1 MRFLCAFASLR
12 KTHSLILEVL
22 MLWILFALGAAL
34 SWGLYGPALH
44 RGQVELG
51 NPMRALLCVG
61 VAYFLIGVLV
71 PVVSLSSQGQLNGF
85 TMKGSVGATVAGALG
100 AAGAVCI
107 IFAFRSGGLP
117 TYVMPLV
124 FAGAPLVN
132 VLYSMWL
139 HPPKTSPNPL
149 LYLGFVLAAVG
160 GGLVLYFK
168 PRRNAEFFVSP
179 RLKEFSHTKEIRM
192 KNSGFYC
199 RRLRYVGFGVGSTRR
214 WPSRAPTGR
223 SGVVQ
228 IATASRKKQDYSS
241 SGPRKVR
248 HLSGKRSGAG
258 RGYSSFSVANGK
270 LYTMGLRG
278 DREFVVAFDVATGKE
293 AWATPHGCAFRND
306 RGDGPRGTPTV
317 DGDRVYALGGNGD
330 LSALDAR
337 TGKIV
342 WSKNVLKEF
351 GGSNITWGI
360 SESPLVLGNKVL
372 VNAGGPGASIVA
384 LNKADGSVIWK
395 SQSDRSGLLV
405 GYSGGDKRRHSG
417 RVLHRANVRW
427 GSTRRTAVC
436 CGSMRRPSNRRREC
450 GDADRACESCVYF
463 V

>member
-1 MRFLCAFASLR
+1 
-12 KTHSLILEVL
+12 

-71 PVVSLSSQGQLNGF
+71 PVITLSSQGQLNGF
-85 TMKGSVGATVAGALG
+85 TMKGSVGATLAGALG

-107 IFAFRSGGLP
+107 IFAFQLRRVADLRDAARLCGSAAGEC
-117 TYVMPLV
+117 VV
-124 FAGAPLVN
+124 FDVAASAEDFTESVALSRVCFGRAGRWFGALLQTAV
-132 VLYSMWL
+132 VEQDILRV
-139 HPPKTSPNPL
+139 SPQLN
-149 LYLGFVLAAVG
+149 
-160 GGLVLYFK
+160 
-168 PRRNAEFFVSP
+168 EFF
-179 RLKEFSHTKEIRM
+179 HTKEIRM
-192 KNSGFYC
+192 KSRVLLLATVC
-199 RRLRYVGFGVGSTRR
+199 VVELGVRRR
-214 WPSRAPTGR
+214 WPNLPPTGR

-228 IATASRKKQDYSS
+228 IATAFRKKQDYSN
-241 SGPRKVR
+241 SGPPKVR
-248 HLSGKRSGAG
+248 RWSGKPTGAG
-258 RGYSSFSVANGK
+258 RGYSSFSISNGK

-293 AWATPHGCAFRND
+293 AWATAHGSAFRND

-372 VNAGGPGASIVA
+372 VNAGGPDASIVA

-395 SQSDRSGLLV
+395 SQSDRAGLFVGDSG
-405 GYSGGDKRRHSG
+405 
-417 RVLHRANVRW
+417 
-427 GSTRRTAVC
+427 
-436 CGSMRRPSNRRREC
+436 
-450 GDADRACESCVYF
+450 
-463 V
+463 